1 MTIFADLYKDVW
13 YQLNNVYPR
22 HLWEMTSNA
31 LLTDD
36 SLRLTADELT
46 LDPLQI
52 LRCDPQV
59 FRCPP
64 VLNILLHILAATLAA
79 SKYFLTKHLTVSD
92 CSKSKKYLLLYQ
104 NLNG

>member
-1 MTIFADLYKDVW
+1 MW

-31 LLTDD
+31 LLPDG
-36 SLRLTADELT
+36 SLNLTADELT

-64 VLNILLHILAATLAA
+64 VLNILLHILSATLAA
-79 SKYFLTKHLTVSD
+79 SKYFLTKHAMVN
-92 CSKSKKYLLLYQ
+92 LYMY
-104 NLNG
+104 